1 MAAVEHPCRFRANSR
16 SERRLERCYCSVI
29 RRSSRAVSRHWWR
42 SGFRLTAGSGTRHW
56 NVSGPP
62 TWNAMTSRLFERGTV
77 VAAGWRQGG
86 GGCVCMMEL
95 LAVRVVDGPI
105 TRPCYFATGTIGIV
119 LAFRAPTREPTFA
132 AWACLASFSSSALV
146 IDCKKA
152 EGGGG

>member
-1 MAAVEHPCRFRANSR
+1 
-16 SERRLERCYCSVI
+16 
-29 RRSSRAVSRHWWR
+29 
-42 SGFRLTAGSGTRHW
+42 
-56 NVSGPP
+56 
-62 TWNAMTSRLFERGTV
+62 
-77 VAAGWRQGG
+77 
-86 GGCVCMMEL
+86 MMEL

-152 EGGGG
+152 EGGGGLNVNLGRGVMLVLAACKVAV